1 MLLAFRLLP
10 EQASTVAGKVDMIY
24 YFLIALSIFFATLI
38 FALVAIFAVKYRR
51 REGQKSSGGHESLKL
66 ELLWS
71 VIPLGLAMVLFFWG
85 AEVFT
90 TMTNPPETSLEIL
103 GVGKQWMWKF
113 QHPTGQSEINTLHV
127 PAGRKVKVTLT
138 SEDVIHSF
146 YVPAF
151 RVKNDVVPGRYTSA
165 WFEATKPGKY
175 HLFCAEY
182 CGAKHSAMGG
192 FVYVMEPADYENW
205 LGGGASAMTPAEAGE
220 KLFAQFG
227 CNTCHR
233 EDDLARGPSLTGLYG
248 EPVKLASGQMI
259 KADDTYLRESILKPN
274 AKMVQ
279 GFQKIMPTF
288 QGLITEEGVLQIIAY
303 IKTLGAE
310 KDQESTL

>member
-10 EQASTVAGKVDMIY
+10 ERASTVAGQVDLLY
-24 YFLIALSIFFATLI
+24 YFLIGISIFFATLI
-38 FALVAIFAVKYRR
+38 FGLVAFFAVKYRR
-51 REGQKSSGGHESLKL
+51 REGRKSSGGHENLKL
-66 ELLWS
+66 ELLWT

-90 TMTNPPETSLEIL
+90 TLTKTPDTSLDIT

-151 RVKNDVVPGRYTSA
+151 RVKTDVVPGRYTSA

-175 HLFCAEY
+175 RLFCAEY
-182 CGAKHSAMGG
+182 CGTKHSEMGG
-192 FVYVMEPADYENW
+192 FVYVMDPIDYQKW
-205 LGGGASAMTPAEAGE
+205 LGGGESASTPAQAGE

-248 EPVKLASGQMI
+248 ESVSLATGQVVSANDM
-259 KADDTYLRESILKPN
+259 YLRESILRPN
-274 AKMVQ
+274 AKVVEGYQ
-279 GFQKIMPTF
+279 RIMPTF
-288 QGLITEEGVLQIIAY
+288 QGLITEEGVLQLIAY
-303 IKTLGAE
+303 IKTLSKE
-310 KDQESTL
+310 EDQESSL

>member
-1 MLLAFRLLP
+1 MAGQVDLL
-10 EQASTVAGKVDMIY
+10 Y
-24 YFLIALSIFFATLI
+24 YFLIGISIFFATLI
-38 FALVAIFAVKYRR
+38 FGLVAFFAVKYRR
-51 REGQKSSGGHESLKL
+51 REGRQSSGVHENLKL
-66 ELLWS
+66 ELLWT

-90 TMTNPPETSLEIL
+90 TLTKTPDTQLDIT

-151 RVKNDVVPGRYTSA
+151 RVKTDVVPGRYTSA

-175 HLFCAEY
+175 RLFCAEY
-182 CGAKHSAMGG
+182 CGADHSKMGG
-192 FVYVMEPADYENW
+192 FVYVMNPIDYQNW
-205 LGGGASAMTPAEAGE
+205 LGGGESTSTPAQAGE

-248 EPVKLASGQMI
+248 ESVKLATGQVIEANDM
-259 KADDTYLRESILKPN
+259 YLRESILKPN
-274 AKMVQ
+274 AKVVEGYQ
-279 GFQKIMPTF
+279 RIMPTF
-288 QGLITEEGVLQIIAY
+288 QGLITEEGVLQLIAY
-303 IKTLGAE
+303 IKTLTKE
-310 KDQESTL
+310 ENQESSL